1 MSYSKKLLCPCG
13 SNNHNKQQTLFAQCC
28 ARFIVDATLPQH
40 AVELM
45 RSRYSA
51 YVLGIEN
58 YLQSTWHPSTRPAS
72 PIIDQQDA
80 IKWIKLVVLQHQ
92 QSDAKNS
99 DNATVEFVAHYKIQG
114 RAHKLH
120 EISRFVREGGRWFYV
135 NGTFPGE
142 QST

>member
-1 MSYSKKLLCPCG
+1 MSYPKKLLCPCG
-13 SNNHNKQQTLFAQCC
+13 GNNHPKQQTLFAQCC
-28 ARFIVDATLPQH
+28 ARFVVDAALPQQ

-51 YVLGIEN
+51 YVLGIED

-72 PIIDQQDA
+72 PIIDQQEA
-80 IKWIKLVVLQHQ
+80 IKWIKLVVLRHQ
-92 QSDAKNS
+92 QSDNR
-99 DNATVEFVAHYKIQG
+99 DNATVEFIAHYKIQG
-114 RAHKLH
+114 RAHELH
-120 EISRFVREGGRWFYV
+120 EISRFVRENDRWFYL

>member
-1 MSYSKKLLCPCG
+1 MMSYSKKLLCPC
-13 SNNHNKQQTLFAQCC
+13 SQNNQHNHNNQQVLFSQCC
-28 ARFIVDATLPQH
+28 ARFIVDAALPQN

-51 YVLGIEN
+51 YVLGVED

-72 PIIDQQDA
+72 PIIDQQET

-92 QSDAKNS
+92 QSDNN
-99 DNATVEFVAHYKIQG
+99 DNASVEFIAHYKIQG

-120 EISRFVREGGRWFYV
+120 EISRFVREDGRWFYL
-135 NGTFPGE
+135 NGTFPE
-142 QST
+142 K